1 MTLRFASHN
10 PILAPISVPILALAA
25 VLAAGALSGCASTK
39 QAELAPPPSATPTD
53 QYALTAESRVEP
65 IHLRI
70 NPTGISANQARA
82 LDQVASQAAWTAG
95 QPVDVQIITSPDPG
109 SMAAGNAIA
118 GYLMGRDVS
127 RDTVSQYS
135 VQSQPVEIVT
145 VNVVSYRAS
154 VPACGQHWENLAA
167 TRKNKPHANF
177 GCAVTAN
184 LAAQV
189 ADPRDL
195 VDPATATPSDAAR
208 KSVILDKYRKGE
220 VTSAAKD
227 EQATGA
233 ISQAIK

>member
-1 MTLRFASHN
+1 MALVA
-10 PILAPISVPILALAA
+10 LLAA
-25 VLAAGALSGCASTK
+25 SALTACATGN
-39 QAELAPPPSATPTD
+39 QARLEPAPAVTPTA
-53 QYALTAESRVEP
+53 QFALTAESRVEP

-95 QPVDVQIITSPDPG
+95 QPVDVQIITSPDPA

-118 GYLMGRDVS
+118 GYLAGRDVS
-127 RDTVSQYS
+127 RDAVSQFS

-154 VPACGQHWENLAA
+154 VPGCGQTWENLAA
-167 TRKNKPHANF
+167 TRKNTPHANF
-177 GCAVTAN
+177 GCAITAN

-195 VDPATATPSDAAR
+195 VDPATATPSDAGR
-208 KSVILDKYRKGE
+208 KSVVLDKYRRGE

-227 EQATGA
+227 EQSTGA

>member
-1 MTLRFASHN
+1 MTLRFAS
-10 PILAPISVPILALAA
+10 PALAIL
-25 VLAAGALSGCASTK
+25 LATAGLTACATGK
-39 QAELAPPPSATPTD
+39 QASIAPPAPLTPTS
-53 QYALTAESRVEP
+53 QFALTADSRIEP
-65 IHLRI
+65 IHLRV

-82 LDQVASQAAWTAG
+82 LDQVASEAAWTAN
-95 QPVDVQIITSPDPG
+95 QPVDVQIITSPDPA
-109 SMAAGNAIA
+109 SMAAGKAIS

-127 RDTVSQYS
+127 SDTVSQYS

-145 VNVVSYRAS
+145 VNLIRYRAN

-167 TRKNKPHANF
+167 TRKNSPFANF

-195 VDPATATPSDAAR
+195 ANPATATPGDAAR
-208 KSVILDKYRKGE
+208 KSAILDKYRKGE

-227 EQATGA
+227 DQSNGA
-233 ISQAIK
+233 IAQAIK